1 MYPMVNVYTTM
12 ENHHFQWVNPL
23 FLWSFSMSQTVKL
36 PEGIC
41 EICMDHAAVIHPYL
55 GIGVG
60 QMRFYLGIVYLS
72 LF

>member
-1 MYPMVNVYTTM
+1 
-12 ENHHFQWVNPL
+12 
-23 FLWSFSMSQTVKL
+23 MSQTVKL

-60 QMRFYLGIVYLS
+60 QMRFYLGIVYHYFNIYQFILLSFYIIIMTTVLS
-72 LF
+72 LFFIYV